1 MPDSMPDNIPDNM
14 PNEQQIKLELF
25 QLLASNH
32 AFWSY
37 NLCVL
42 TPETITDEMLIR
54 KTLVHLDME
63 EIGSMLTLYGV
74 QKVKEVWKKEI
85 CIQEPYY
92 HNLNVMLAGIFF
104 NEPHPTEYVK
114 RVSSEHL
121 ASIKQRADEMFKE
134 LTFDDE

>member
-1 MPDSMPDNIPDNM
+1 MPDK
-14 PNEQQIKLELF
+14 QQIKLELF
-25 QLLASNH
+25 RRLASKH

-42 TPETITDEMLIR
+42 TPENITDEMLIC
-54 KTLVHLDME
+54 KTLVHLDLE
-63 EIGSMLTLYGV
+63 EIGRLLTLYGV
-74 QKVKEVWKKEI
+74 QKVKEVWKKEL

-104 NEPHPTEYVK
+104 SEPHPTEYVR
-114 RVSSEHL
+114 RVSREHL
-121 ASIKQRADEMFKE
+121 ASIKQRADEMFNG